1 MYVDSHCH
9 LDYHERDGDL
19 DEVVARAGRAGVV
32 TLVTICT
39 KMGNFE
45 TVRNIA
51 ERYNNVWCS
60 VGIHPHHVAEE
71 EEFTTTDLLARAER
85 HAVDVLE
92 HLG

>member
-19 DEVVARAGRAGVV
+19 DEVVARAGRAGVG

-45 TVRNIA
+45 TVRSIA
-51 ERYNNVWCS
+51 ERY
-60 VGIHPHHVAEE
+60 
-71 EEFTTTDLLARAER
+71 D
-85 HAVDVLE
+85 
-92 HLG
+92 